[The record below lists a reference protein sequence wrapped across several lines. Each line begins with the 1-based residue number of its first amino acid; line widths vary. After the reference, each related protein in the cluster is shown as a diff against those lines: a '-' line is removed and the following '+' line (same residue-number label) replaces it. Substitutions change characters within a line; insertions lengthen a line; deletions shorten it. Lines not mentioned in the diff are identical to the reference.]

1 MLKTQIM
8 EIGKSMAEILLS
20 YEKEPERGVSGT
32 NRRHSPQLVTLYAR
46 HMLKGKWHLT
56 HQGIGFLGFFEDE
69 SAVLADGGHRL
80 RAVIEA
86 DETQP
91 GITVP
96 FMVTEGLTEEDMMA
110 MDIGKRRTP
119 GDFLV
124 MDGEADTNL
133 LASVLK
139 LSMMVEDPD
148 VDLTTY
154 DGRRRTIFTPEEL
167 KAYLA
172 ENPEVRASLPEG
184 KRLSNLMSATIG
196 ATAWWLLIKNG
207 RGDDKIMEFM
217 DALRHGNDLPKGNAI
232 LTFRDLLLNARRDRR
247 VYNNVELLALFFK
260 AYKKWE
266 RGEDCRQLMWRGDEF
281 FPSL

>member
-1 MLKTQIM
+1 MLQTQTM
-8 EIGKSMAEILLS
+8 KVDRALAEILLS
-20 YEKEPERGVSGT
+20 YEKEPERGVKGT
-32 NRRHSPQLVTLYAR
+32 NRRHSPELVSLYAR

-56 HQGIGFLGFFEDE
+56 HQGIGFIGFFDNKT
-69 SAVLADGGHRL
+69 AVLADGGHRL

-91 GITVP
+91 GIAVP
-96 FMVTEGLTEEDMMA
+96 FMVTEGLTVDDMQA

-124 MDGEADTNL
+124 MDGEVDTNL
-133 LASVLK
+133 LGAVLK

-154 DGRRRTIFTPEEL
+154 DGRRRTFFTPEEL
-167 KAYLA
+167 KAYLE

-196 ATAWWLLIKNG
+196 ATAWFLLIKSG
-207 RGDDKIMEFM
+207 RTDDKVIEFM
-217 DALRHGNDLPKGNAI
+217 DSLRHGNDLPKHNPI
-232 LTFRDLLLNARRDRR
+232 LTFRDLLLNAKRDRR
-247 VYNNVELLALFFK
+247 AYNNVEVLALFFK
-260 AYKKWE
+260 AYKFWE
-266 RGEDCRQLMWRGDEF
+266 AGKESRVLMWRSDEE
-281 FPSL
+281 FPTL